1 MKTESAAKSVL
12 QKWMGDF
19 MTNVEAQKQLLM
31 IFSYYTDSVRVPSEA
46 SREAI
51 AMAIAAL
58 ECTNCPH
65 KNTV

>member
-1 MKTESAAKSVL
+1 
-12 QKWMGDF
+12 
-19 MTNVEAQKQLLM
+19 MTVADAQKQLLM

-58 ECTNCPH
+58 ECANCPH